1 MWGTNDT
8 VGNLYSV
15 FYKSWET
22 KGYSKLMENRQS
34 SRRLYNHLEKALS
47 RILGAVKSTTKL
59 SQVLAYAS
67 VNVTVSYEE
76 TKEIVKDDPEDVLLL
91 ADKWRLLLPVRTTKS
106 AGWEDRMLVLRDGE
120 IYEIPNLIRYLVKNA
135 IDTGQWNPEK
145 SIIELFKKFG
155 DPDWEKIP
163 GLVRSIVEKAID
175 YKITGNQI
183 KEICFQFGLNERAD
197 VLIAELKAAGIIS
210 PKLGSIPDV
219 AGARSPIYE
228 LNPSIM

>member
-1 MWGTNDT
+1 
-8 VGNLYSV
+8 
-15 FYKSWET
+15 
-22 KGYSKLMENRQS
+22 
-34 SRRLYNHLEKALS
+34 LS
-47 RILGAVKSTTKL
+47 RILGDVKSTGKL
-59 SQVLAYAS
+59 SQVLSYA
-67 VNVTVSYEE
+67 VAKGTVSYQEAW
-76 TKEIVKDDPEDVLLL
+76 EIIKDDPEDVLLL

-106 AGWEDRMLVLRDGE
+106 AGWEDRVLVLRDGE

-135 IDTGQWNPEK
+135 LDTGEWDLEK

-155 DPDWEKIP
+155 EPAWEKITE
-163 GLVRSIVEKAID
+163 LVRSIVEKAID